1 MKQFVLYSASSQ
13 TAREKILQIQEILR
27 LLATSSQKMIPT
39 KKILHHL
46 STHLG
51 QKNAMFIV
59 SITPS
64 SHQKRTQKKKTRRMK
79 APKPRK
85 TPPPY
90 QKPKQLGYFFFFK
103 QLGIRN

>member
-1 MKQFVLYSASSQ
+1 MICMKQFVLYSASSQ

-64 SHQKRTQKKKTRRMK
+64 SHQKRTQKKK
-79 APKPRK
+79 
-85 TPPPY
+85 
-90 QKPKQLGYFFFFK
+90 QEE
-103 QLGIRN
+103 

>member
-1 MKQFVLYSASSQ
+1 
-13 TAREKILQIQEILR
+13 
-27 LLATSSQKMIPT
+27 MIPT

-64 SHQKRTQKKKTRRMK
+64 SHQKRKKKNKKNEGTQAQKNTTAISK
-79 APKPRK
+79 AQTARI
-85 TPPPY
+85 
-90 QKPKQLGYFFFFK
+90 LFF
-103 QLGIRN
+103 L

>member
-64 SHQKRTQKKKTRRMK
+64 SHQKRTQKKNKKNEGTQAQKNTTAISK
-79 APKPRK
+79 AQTARI
-85 TPPPY
+85 
-90 QKPKQLGYFFFFK
+90 LFF
-103 QLGIRN
+103 L